1 MESKEEFLEFAIS
14 KFLRYGS
21 KRFTLDDLSHEIG
34 ISKKTIYQHFTNK
47 EALVYESL
55 GFLLDKI
62 KAEVSQSVEH
72 VRSNPLLR
80 IIMIYK
86 IGLEYLKLFSPTFLE
101 GIKKYYPKVNE
112 QYHNFKNREING
124 LVLSLLKTAQKN
136 GQIRQNVNVE
146 LSCQLYLNH
155 LESLLFQSN
164 NLFDQYSNRELL
176 ENLIINYIRGI
187 ATDSHLVME
196 LS

>member
-21 KRFTLDDLSHEIG
+21 KRFSLDDLAHEIG

-62 KAEVSQSVEH
+62 KVEVSQSVEQ
-72 VRSNPLLR
+72 VRSNPLLG
-80 IIMIYK
+80 IIMIDK
-86 IGLEYLKLFSPTFLE
+86 IGLEYLKLFSPTFLD
-101 GIKKYYPKVNE
+101 GIKKYYPMVNE
-112 QYHNFKNREING
+112 QYHNFKNREINN

-136 GQIRQNVNVE
+136 GQIRDQSKKLCVN
-146 LSCQLYLNH
+146 
-155 LESLLFQSN
+155 
-164 NLFDQYSNRELL
+164 
-176 ENLIINYIRGI
+176 
-187 ATDSHLVME
+187 
-196 LS
+196 

>member
-62 KAEVSQSVEH
+62 KAEVTQSVEQ
-72 VRSNPLLR
+72 VRSNPILG
-80 IIMIYK
+80 ITMIYK

-155 LESLLFQSN
+155 LESLFFQSN
-164 NLFDQYSNRELL
+164 NLFDQYSNGELL

>member
-21 KRFTLDDLSHEIG
+21 KRFSLDDLAHEIG

-86 IGLEYLKLFSPTFLE
+86 IGLEYLKLFSPTFLDR
-101 GIKKYYPKVNE
+101 IKKYYPMVNE
-112 QYHNFKNREING
+112 QYHNFKNREINN

-136 GQIRQNVNVE
+136 DQIRKSVYVE
-146 LSCQLYLNH
+146 LSCQLYLNRQ
-155 LESLLFQSN
+155 ESLLFQSY
-164 NLFDQYSNRELL
+164 NLFDHYSNRELL
-176 ENLIINYIRGI
+176 ENLIINDIRGI
-187 ATDSHLVME
+187 ATNGHLEME